1 MNPTSSAPRRARRIV
16 VAGLAVS
23 AAAAAWLA
31 TAYLVTAPVAPQRAT
46 VLPEGMP
53 LPEFSLLDQRGT
65 AIDRQALLG
74 RWHLAFFGFTHCPD
88 VCPVTLGQLAMAR
101 RRLADEHPGTTPPDV
116 LFISVD
122 PERDSVERIGQ
133 YLAPFG
139 DGVTGL
145 TGDPGELAGL
155 TRSLGIFY
163 AKSDLASG
171 AEYSVD
177 HTAAILLINPQAELK
192 AIFGAPHDVAEIVHD
207 VALLTGEGS

>member
-1 MNPTSSAPRRARRIV
+1 MDPTGSDSGRARGIT
-16 VAGLAVS
+16 VAALVL
-23 AAAAAWLA
+23 AAAAAVWLA
-31 TAYLVTAPVAPQRAT
+31 AAYLVTVPVAPQRAT

-53 LPEFSLLDQRGT
+53 LPAFSLLDQHGS
-65 AIDRQALLG
+65 AFDQQALLG

-101 RRLADEHPGTTPPDV
+101 RRLADEQPGTTPPEI

-122 PERDSVERIGQ
+122 PERDSVERVRQ

-145 TGDPGELAGL
+145 TGNPGELAGL
-155 TRSLGIFY
+155 ARSLGIFY
-163 AKSDLASG
+163 AKSDPANG
-171 AEYSVD
+171 ADYSVD

-192 AIFGAPHDVAEIVHD
+192 AIFGTPHDVATIVHD
-207 VALLTGEGS
+207 VALLTGDGS

>member
-1 MNPTSSAPRRARRIV
+1 MNPTSSDARPARRIAVAALV
-16 VAGLAVS
+16 VV

-31 TAYLVTAPVAPQRAT
+31 TALLVPPPAAPQRAT
-46 VLPEGMP
+46 VLPDGMP
-53 LPEFSLLDQRGT
+53 LPGFSLLDQRGD
-65 AIDRQALLG
+65 AFDRQALLG

-88 VCPVTLGQLAMAR
+88 VCPVTLGQLAMVR
-101 RRLADEHPGTTPPDV
+101 RRLAEEHRDTALPDV

-122 PERDSVERIGQ
+122 PERDTVAVLEQ

-145 TGDPGELAGL
+145 TGDAGELAGL
-155 TRSLGIFY
+155 AGSLGIYY
-163 AKSDLASG
+163 AKNEPTG
-171 AEYSVD
+171 GGEYSVD

-192 AIFGAPHDVAEIVHD
+192 AIFGTPHDVALIVHD

>member
-1 MNPTSSAPRRARRIV
+1 MNPTSSAPRRGRRIAVAVLV
-16 VAGLAVS
+16 VA

-31 TAYLVTAPVAPQRAT
+31 TAYLVKAPVAPLRAT

-53 LPEFSLLDQRGT
+53 LPDFSLLDQRGN

-122 PERDSVERIGQ
+122 PERDTVERIGQ

-145 TGDPGELAGL
+145 TGNPGELAGL
-155 TRSLGIFY
+155 ARTLGIYY
-163 AKSDLASG
+163 AKSESAGDAD
-171 AEYSVD
+171 YSVD

-192 AIFGAPHDVAEIVHD
+192 AIFGTPHDVAAIVHD
-207 VALLTGEGS
+207 IDLLTGEGS